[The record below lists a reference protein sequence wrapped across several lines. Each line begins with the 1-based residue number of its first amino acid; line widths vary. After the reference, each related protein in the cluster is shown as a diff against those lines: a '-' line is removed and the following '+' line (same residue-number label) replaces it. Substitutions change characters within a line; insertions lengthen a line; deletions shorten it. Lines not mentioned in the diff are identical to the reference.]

1 MKINKFYWDSQKW
14 LSFLIENQKNSYL
27 KHEKFNYK
35 YLIVISNKCRQFVA
49 KFFYKYTQI
58 L

>member
-27 KHEKFNYK
+27 KYEKFNYK
-35 YLIVISNKCRQFVA
+35 YLIVISNKCHQFVA
-49 KFFYKYTQI
+49 KLFYK
-58 L
+58 